1 MDECSRVEGREG
13 LVLEPQHQLD
23 SVLRV
28 ILIDFTGKLPLPSS
42 HHHRV
47 VDNVWRKNKLAKV
60 FIGYGFVWYIGNGEN
75 VVWFSLSSFAMVWCF
90 GMVWCTVM

>member
-1 MDECSRVEGREG
+1 MGLDECSRVEGREG

-47 VDNVWRKNKLAKV
+47 VDNVWRKNKLV
-60 FIGYGFVWYIGNGEN
+60 RFSFVL
-75 VVWFSLSSFAMVWCF
+75 VWFGILEMVR
-90 GMVWCTVM
+90 M